1 MTFSH
6 QRLPSDRHG
15 AMLWDA
21 LLGVVLIFAVAVVF
35 VFDRRQDE
43 SSGESPSTT
52 ASITETQVAP
62 PKRPPLR
69 IAIFPEEPIYD
80 DMGKLLRE
88 LGDAYQFDPLP
99 LDSIRTSDVL
109 ANYEVVFLTCSGLP
123 EEWLGRRTGEVR
135 GKPGFEMDEAAFK
148 TVTDKLRAFVKN
160 GGTLY
165 ASDHHFGLV
174 AMAFPEYRD
183 EEAVDRGAIQSLD
196 AEVVDEGLRDEI
208 GASLS
213 LRFDLSTWYPAAF
226 RGKGVTVLL
235 RSPYKNMDGVT
246 RTAPLLIKFKSGSGT
261 VVFTSFHNE
270 KQNSK
275 VETKL
280 LRYLV
285 FTALT
290 AHISD
295 QLTSTMIRGGFSPTK
310 SNLFSASVEAQTIAR
325 TYQLA
330 ASATLRFDLGF
341 QEGAARF
348 KLRVVGPDGVP
359 HEKEDSKAI
368 SIEVPGAAA
377 GEWRYEVTALE
388 VPNENFP
395 MTLNIGT
402 K

>member
-1 MTFSH
+1 MSIY
-6 QRLPSDRHG
+6 PSCRPTDRRG
-15 AMLWDA
+15 AMLGDA
-21 LLGVVLIFAVAVVF
+21 LLGIVLLFAVAVVF
-35 VFDRRQDE
+35 VFDRHEVE
-43 SSGESPSTT
+43 SSDESPST
-52 ASITETQVAP
+52 AVSITETQESS

-69 IAIFPEEPIYD
+69 IAIFPEEPEYD

-88 LGDAYQFDPLP
+88 LGGAYQFDPLP
-99 LDSIRTSDVL
+99 LDSIRTSDAL
-109 ANYEVVFLTCSGLP
+109 ADYKIAFLTCSGVP
-123 EEWLGRRTGEVR
+123 EQWLGRRSGEVR
-135 GKPGFEMDEAAFK
+135 GAPGYEMNKAIFQEAA
-148 TVTDKLRAFVKN
+148 DKLRAFVKN

-183 EEAVDRGAIQSLD
+183 EEVVDRGAVQTLD

-208 GASLS
+208 GASLP
-213 LRFDLSTWYPAAF
+213 LRFDLPEWRPAAF
-226 RGKGVTVLL
+226 QGKGVTVLL
-235 RSPYKNMDGVT
+235 RSAYKNMDGET
-246 RTAPLLIKFKSGSGT
+246 RTTPLLIKFKSGSGT

-270 KQNSK
+270 KQNSQ

-290 AHISD
+290 AHIAD
-295 QLTSTMIRGGFSPTK
+295 QVTSTMIRGGFSPTK
-310 SNLFSASVEAQTIAR
+310 SNLFSASAEAQTIAR

-330 ASATLRFDLGF
+330 APATLRFDLGF

-348 KLRVVGPDGVP
+348 KLRVIGPDGVP
-359 HEKEDSKAI
+359 REKEDFKAI

-377 GEWRYEVTALE
+377 GEWRYEVTALA